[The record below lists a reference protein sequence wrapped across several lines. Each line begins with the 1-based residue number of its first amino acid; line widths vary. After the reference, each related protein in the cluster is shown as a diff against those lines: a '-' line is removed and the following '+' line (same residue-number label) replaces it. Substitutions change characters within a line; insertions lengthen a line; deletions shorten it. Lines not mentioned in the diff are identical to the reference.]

1 MVALGCSEQRPI
13 APHPHLA
20 SSAGWYHVG
29 EAIRTVAQA
38 PVTTAL
44 AIQIN
49 DAIDKALAGEALSA
63 TDGYA
68 LMRATGAQ
76 LAMVMR
82 VACELSESVRPHH
95 RVTYSRK
102 LFLPLTN
109 MCRDRCGYCTF
120 VKGPNQKGVHTMT
133 PEEVVEV
140 ARKGAELGCKEALIS
155 LGDHPE
161 LRHPEMQ
168 QTLHDLGYASTPE
181 YVAAISELVFRETG
195 ILPHT
200 NCGTLDSAEM
210 ASIAQWNA
218 SMGIMLE
225 STSMRLHEPGGAH
238 FGSVTK
244 EPAMRVATL
253 ETAGELGVAM
263 TTGILIGIGETL
275 DERVDSL
282 LAIRDVHDRYCNIQE
297 VIIQNFRAKTSTR
310 MKTAPEPSTVDMLRT
325 LAVGRL
331 LLGAGMNIQAPP
343 NLNSDGAG
351 AYLLAGIN
359 DWGGISPVTKDFI
372 NPEAA
377 WPEISR
383 LRELT
388 AEAGYDLRERTVLY
402 PEYIT
407 HGWKLATPLAGRI
420 AEMTGSDGYVRPELE
435 WVN

>member
-1 MVALGCSEQRPI
+1 
-13 APHPHLA
+13 
-20 SSAGWYHVG
+20 
-29 EAIRTVAQA
+29 VAQA
-38 PVTTAL
+38 PVTSVV
-44 AIQIN
+44 AIGIAG
-49 DAIDKALAGEALSA
+49 AIDKARAGETLSA
-63 TDGYA
+63 SDGYG
-68 LMRATGAQ
+68 LMRASGAE
-76 LAMVMR
+76 LVSVMR
-82 VACELSESVRPHH
+82 AACDLSESVRPHR

-102 LFLPLTN
+102 VFLPLTN

-133 PEEVVEV
+133 PEEVVDV
-140 ARKGAELGCKEALIS
+140 ARRGAALGCKEALIS

-168 QTLHDLGYASTPE
+168 QMLHALGYASTPE

-195 ILPHT
+195 LLPHT
-200 NCGTLDSAEM
+200 NCGTLDTAEM
-210 ASIAQWNA
+210 TAIAEWNA

-225 STSMRLHEPGGAH
+225 SASMRLHEPGGAH
-238 FGSVTK
+238 YGTITK
-244 EPAMRVATL
+244 EPAMRIATL
-253 ETAGELGVAM
+253 DTAGELGVAM

-282 LAIRDVHDRYCNIQE
+282 LAIRDAHQRHGNIQE
-297 VIIQNFRAKTSTR
+297 VIIQNFRAKAATR
-310 MKTAPEPSTVDMLRT
+310 MKKAPEPSTVDMLRT

-359 DWGGISPVTKDFI
+359 DWGGVSPLTKDFI

-377 WPEISR
+377 WPEIAR

-388 AEAGYDLRERTVLY
+388 AEAGYELRERTVLY
-402 PEYIT
+402 PEYIAN
-407 HGWKLATPLAGRI
+407 GWHLAAPLAERL
-420 AEMTGSDGYVRPELE
+420 AEMTEPDGYVRPDLE
-435 WVN
+435 WVT

>member
-1 MVALGCSEQRPI
+1 M
-13 APHPHLA
+13 
-20 SSAGWYHVG
+20 
-29 EAIRTVAQA
+29 AQA
-38 PVTTAL
+38 PVTSVV
-44 AIQIN
+44 AIGIAG
-49 DAIDKALAGEALSA
+49 AIDKARAGETLSA
-63 TDGYA
+63 SDGYG
-68 LMRATGAQ
+68 LMRASGAE
-76 LAMVMR
+76 LVSVMR
-82 VACELSESVRPHH
+82 AACDLSESVRPHR

-102 LFLPLTN
+102 VFLPLTN

-133 PEEVVEV
+133 PEEVVDV
-140 ARKGAELGCKEALIS
+140 ARRGAALGCKEALIS

-168 QTLHDLGYASTPE
+168 QMLHALGYASTPE

-195 ILPHT
+195 LLPHT
-200 NCGTLDSAEM
+200 NCGTLDTAEM
-210 ASIAQWNA
+210 TAIAEWNA

-225 STSMRLHEPGGAH
+225 SASMRLHEPGGAH
-238 FGSVTK
+238 YGTITK
-244 EPAMRVATL
+244 EPAMRIATL
-253 ETAGELGVAM
+253 DTAGELGVAM

-282 LAIRDVHDRYCNIQE
+282 LAIRDAHQRHGNIQE
-297 VIIQNFRAKTSTR
+297 VIIQNFRAKAATR
-310 MKTAPEPSTVDMLRT
+310 MKKAPEPSTVDMLRT

-359 DWGGISPVTKDFI
+359 DWGGVSPLTKDFI

-377 WPEISR
+377 WPEIAR

-388 AEAGYDLRERTVLY
+388 AEAGYELRERTVLY
-402 PEYIT
+402 PEYIAN
-407 HGWKLATPLAGRI
+407 GWHLAAPLAERL
-420 AEMTGSDGYVRPELE
+420 AEMTEPDGYVRPDLE
-435 WVN
+435 WVT